1 MKMMKKPGFSALSLA
16 AALAV
21 GAGFDSG
28 GGTGGGDRQY
38 RRCFQVCS
46 SRHYLFDGKQR
57 GRGAGWIRLQPQQR
71 LYAGYWG
78 SSLGYPGA
86 DSNPTTDAEFEND
99 FYGGWAGDVGPVS
112 LSAGVVYYY
121 YMDTSDA
128 NGAEATASVGWQGL
142 ELHMNYLLQDVTWG
156 NQGDT
161 YLTLSYSHD
170 LPAKFSA
177 SATLGYYLYTD
188 KGDFIASTKED
199 SAFRHLNLSLSHPV
213 GDTGADMSVTYVV
226 GGKDRQGNDQQD
238 TVVLG
243 LSYGF
248 NI

>member
-1 MKMMKKPGFSALSLA
+1 MKMTKKPGFGALSLA

-21 GAGFDSG
+21 GAGLIPGAAQADATGNIGVVSKYVLRGITSSTENSGAAVQGGFDYSHSSG
-28 GGTGGGDRQY
+28 
-38 RRCFQVCS
+38 V
-46 SRHYLFDGKQR
+46 
-57 GRGAGWIRLQPQQR
+57 
-71 LYAGYWG
+71 YAGYWG